1 LLLSRI
7 FFSWRPLRF
16 LCGLWVKGFSP
27 QKRTHRGK
35 RSQAASSDKIA
46 RFIAVDRNPEPG
58 PRRSYLRGGVS
69 LLIAAAL
76 VFTLLI
82 WLPAYRWFFLG
93 SLGIGIVVAAILYL
107 WNKYK
112 PVKPEDVENKRPL
125 GLE

>member
-1 LLLSRI
+1 M
-7 FFSWRPLRF
+7 
-16 LCGLWVKGFSP
+16 
-27 QKRTHRGK
+27 H
-35 RSQAASSDKIA
+35 
-46 RFIAVDRNPEPG
+46 RNPEPE
-58 PRRSYLRGGVS
+58 PSRSYLRGGAS

-107 WNKYK
+107 WNRYK

>member
-1 LLLSRI
+1 MT
-7 FFSWRPLRF
+7 
-16 LCGLWVKGFSP
+16 G
-27 QKRTHRGK
+27 
-35 RSQAASSDKIA
+35 
-46 RFIAVDRNPEPG
+46 FIAVHRNPEPEPTRG
-58 PRRSYLRGGVS
+58 HLRGGVS

-76 VFTLLI
+76 VFVLLI